1 MSTLTTSV
9 RTIVVNTVL
18 SILESRKDKSVS
30 RVTSFDLSK
39 KYLTTDQTKTR
50 HTYCVLVSEEQYQEH
65 TQTKRGWKLEL
76 KIVCYA
82 HHADEPHPILDA
94 MIEDVQEAV
103 SLLLQHED
111 IRGQVWNLTPVSITS
126 DERTTEA
133 GPWAQA
139 VCVWTL
145 DHARA

>member
-1 MSTLTTSV
+1 VSTLSTSV
-9 RTIVVNTVL
+9 RTLVVNTVL

-30 RVTSFDLSK
+30 RVSSFDLSK

-50 HTYCVLVSEEQYQEH
+50 NTYCVLVSEESPQGF
-65 TQTKRGWKLEL
+65 TQVQRDWKLEL

-94 MIEDVQEAV
+94 MIEDLQEAM
-103 SLLLQHED
+103 SLLLRHAD
-111 IRGQVWNLTPVSITS
+111 VSGKIWNLLPASITS

-139 VCVWTL
+139 VCTWTL
-145 DHARA
+145 DHGRA